1 MTALRQW
8 CVAHRPFVVALALGA
23 AVRVIASLA
32 FSPGLVFSDGPL
44 YLGFLHRF
52 AAYPDH
58 VAGYSM
64 LLLYPLS
71 LLTGRLVLA
80 ATVAQHV
87 LGLSTATLLY
97 LMLRRW
103 GVGRGL
109 ATLATLPV
117 LFDAMQLL
125 LEQSVFSDTLFVLLL
140 TIVMALLGWR
150 RRPTPGLA
158 VGAGLCLGAAVTVR
172 EVGEP
177 LVVLTT
183 AFCLIAG
190 HGWRG
195 RLLPAAALLVG
206 FAVPVTAYAA
216 FYHHTYGVYALSQF
230 DGKALWLRST
240 TFVDCSRLSVPH
252 YERVLCPAQALGHR
266 RDPTYYGWH
275 DPQTLPRLHPPPG
288 TTRDE
293 AMGQFGAAAIR
304 AQPLDYLRVG
314 LRDFALNFDVA
325 RVDRFGYD
333 TAYKW
338 HFSHYVTGWAETRQQ
353 LRAYHRNGGQQLVAH
368 EPWAYFLAGYSW
380 VVYLPG
386 PLLLGC
392 LAVGLSAGL
401 VRVCRDPWTRSM
413 CLLLTLSGTVLL
425 LVPGFTVEFVWRYQL
440 PALVLLPAGAALAW
454 SAIRRPPGAEG
465 AAGNLTG
472 RGPAADD
479 LRAAPPGPPY
489 GESED
494 GRGRRRDALRASA
507 RPPRRG
513 RAGGALSTSRSGGRP
528 GRGCAPAPVRAGTSP
543 RRCPGRLPRSPRRR
557 SRPLAGAGPGA
568 VPAVRGPRCPDGS
581 RSR

>member
-1 MTALRQW
+1 MTTVRLW

-23 AVRVIASLA
+23 AVRVIAALA

-44 YLGFLHRF
+44 YLGFLQRF

-58 VAGYSM
+58 VAGYSL

-71 LLTGRLVLA
+71 LLTGRLILA
-80 ATVAQHV
+80 ATIAQHLV
-87 LGLSTATLLY
+87 GLSTATLLY
-97 LMLRRW
+97 LVLRRW

-158 VGAGLCLGAAVTVR
+158 LGAGLCLGTAVTVR

-177 LVVLTT
+177 LVVLAT

-206 FAVPVTAYAA
+206 FTVPVTAYAA
-216 FYHHTYGVYALSQF
+216 FYHHTHGVYALSQF

-240 TFVDCSRLSVPH
+240 TFVDCSTLSVPR
-252 YERVLCPAQALGHR
+252 YERVLCPAQPLGHR

-275 DPQTLPRLHPPPG
+275 DPHTLPRLHPPPG
-288 TTRDE
+288 TTRNE
-293 AMGQFGAAAIR
+293 AMRQFGAAAIG

-325 RVDRFGYD
+325 RVDRFEYD

-338 HFSHYVTGWAETRQQ
+338 HFSHYVTGWAETRRQ
-353 LRAYHRNGGQQLVAH
+353 LRAYHRDGGQQLVAR

-392 LAVGLSAGL
+392 LALGLSAGL
-401 VRVCRDPWTRSM
+401 GRVCRDPWTRAM
-413 CLLLTLSGTVLL
+413 CLLLTLSGTVLV

-454 SAIRRPPGAEG
+454 SAIRRPPGAE
-465 AAGNLTG
+465 AADGNLTG
-472 RGPAADD
+472 RGPVGDD
-479 LRAAPPGPPY
+479 LGAVPTGA
-489 GESED
+489 SED
-494 GRGRRRDALRASA
+494 GRGRH
-507 RPPRRG
+507 
-513 RAGGALSTSRSGGRP
+513 
-528 GRGCAPAPVRAGTSP
+528 
-543 RRCPGRLPRSPRRR
+543 
-557 SRPLAGAGPGA
+557 
-568 VPAVRGPRCPDGS
+568 
-581 RSR
+581 

>member
-1 MTALRQW
+1 VTALRQW
-8 CVAHRPFVVALALGA
+8 CLAHRPFVLALALGA
-23 AVRVIASLA
+23 AVRVVASLA

-44 YLGFLHRF
+44 YLGFLQRF
-52 AAYPDH
+52 TAYPDH
-58 VAGYSM
+58 VAGYSL

-71 LLTGRLVLA
+71 LLTGRLILA
-80 ATVAQHV
+80 ATIAQHV

-97 LMLRRW
+97 FMLRRW
-103 GVGRGL
+103 GVARGV
-109 ATLATLPV
+109 ATLAALPV

-150 RRPTPGLA
+150 RPPTPGLA
-158 VGAGLCLGAAVTVR
+158 LSAGLVLGAAVTVR

-195 RLLPAAALLVG
+195 RLLPAAAVLVG

-216 FYHHTYGVYALSQF
+216 FYHHTHGVYALSQF
-230 DGKALWLRST
+230 EGKALWLRST
-240 TFVDCSRLSVPH
+240 TFVDCSTLSVPR
-252 YERVLCPAQALGHR
+252 YERVLCPAQPLGHR

-275 DPQTLPRLHPPPG
+275 DPHTLPRLHPPPG
-288 TTRDE
+288 TTRNQ

-314 LRDFALNFDVA
+314 LRDFTLNFDVA

-353 LRAYHRNGGQQLVAH
+353 VAAYHRYGGRQLVAH

-392 LAVGLSAGL
+392 LALGLSAGL
-401 VRVCRDPWTRSM
+401 VRVCQDAWTRSM
-413 CLLLTLSGTVLL
+413 CLLMTLSGTVLL
-425 LVPGFTVEFVWRYQL
+425 VVPGFTVEFVWRYQL

-454 SAIRRPPGAEG
+454 SAIRRPPGAQDADG
-465 AAGNLTG
+465 DLIWGDPVG
-472 RGPAADD
+472 DD
-479 LRAAPPGPPY
+479 LGTVSIGRPLGATVG
-489 GESED
+489 
-494 GRGRRRDALRASA
+494 GRGRRRGALPASA
-507 RPPRRG
+507 PPPGHG
-513 RAGGALSTSRSGGRP
+513 RAEEGRSTSRSGGPP
-528 GRGCAPAPVRAGTSP
+528 GPGCAPAPARAGTWP
-543 RRCPGRLPRSPRRR
+543 RRCPGPLPRRPHCR
-557 SRPLAGAGPGA
+557 SRRLAATGPGA
-568 VPAVRGPRCPDGS
+568 VPVVRGPRCPDGS